1 MTSCCLPD
9 LIGIS
14 RTAYVPAI
22 AAAERRVKLEDM
34 RCRSAHLEKS
44 GLGVSAIG
52 LGCMGLNF
60 GYSTA
65 VSKAEGVALTRAAVD
80 RGVTLFDTAEVYGP
94 YTNEEMVGEALAP
107 VRDEVVIATKF
118 GFRIDPETGK
128 QAGMD
133 SRPEHI
139 RERRRTL
146 LGYAG
151 AVGFLYAGTF
161 AHVAGTPFAYI
172 SYHHVSPSLYGGLFA
187 LGIVG
192 IMAVN
197 LLNARLV
204 TPVGSD
210 RLLRAGAATAA
221 ASGVMAAV
229 AAWTGWSGLAGL
241 VAALFAF
248 VAATGFIVANAVVGA
263 LGAVPQRAGAV
274 SALVGAFADGTPG
287 PMGVVIGLAGLGS
300 AACAWLLLPA
310 PAVNPAE
317 AAAARMTS

>member
-1 MTSCCLPD
+1 
-9 LIGIS
+9 
-14 RTAYVPAI
+14 
-22 AAAERRVKLEDM
+22 
-34 RCRSAHLEKS
+34 
-44 GLGVSAIG
+44 
-52 LGCMGLNF
+52 
-60 GYSTA
+60 
-65 VSKAEGVALTRAAVD
+65 
-80 RGVTLFDTAEVYGP
+80 
-94 YTNEEMVGEALAP
+94 
-107 VRDEVVIATKF
+107 
-118 GFRIDPETGK
+118 
-128 QAGMD
+128 
-133 SRPEHI
+133 
-139 RERRRTL
+139 
-146 LGYAG
+146 
-151 AVGFLYAGTF
+151 
-161 AHVAGTPFAYI
+161 
-172 SYHHVSPSLYGGLFA
+172 
-187 LGIVG
+187 
-192 IMAVN
+192 MAVN